1 MPRALSLGRCL
12 APVGLLTMSS
22 AHAQAIIVAG
32 LPAVAIPVDHPGAL
46 LLLVLAMG
54 ACVAWVRRRGG
65 FAKATLRAWALGGT
79 ALVLGAALTWGE
91 AVRAQLQE
99 LQAFFT
105 QPGGQTLPISVQ
117 ATATAADGS
126 PLGFLPVVHTNQT
139 SANLR
144 VVGFTAAAWNTCF
157 PLGVPAVLPTTAPRP
172 GTQCAVGTVVPAA
185 NACWV
190 DVAQLCADAAAAVR
204 GSQPSVLQADT
215 QSATAGTPATGNVL
229 ANDSDADGPLQ
240 VTRFTLQ
247 GTTYAAGATAGAFS
261 LQGGG
266 GFTFS
271 PANPYAGANPLVVT
285 YAAQTGASSTLSI
298 AVNAVVPP
306 VNQPPVASNDAAAT
320 DQDTA
325 VTIAVRSNDTDA
337 NGDAL
342 TVSAVT
348 QGANGSV
355 VIDAV
360 TGNPI
365 YTPNAGYTGSDSFTY
380 TVSDGHGGTSTATV
394 SITVNAV
401 VPVNHAPVANGNAI
415 VVGMN
420 STASVLE
427 STLLANDTDAD
438 GDPLTVQSVQAAVN
452 GTVSRSGGSVD
463 FTPTP
468 GFEGAASFTYT
479 ISDGT
484 ATSTA
489 TVTVAVGSASA
500 PSVVLLKSLLALA
513 HGTGGTSVRFP
524 IVTTLVDTDD
534 SETLTIRISNVPTGL
549 AFNAG
554 TNLGGGVWQFAS
566 ADLANLV
573 LNLPGSY
580 ATLGTSLTVQVT
592 SRESSGG
599 ATASMSTTVTLKAD
613 YTAVD
618 IATTQSG
625 GYTAGDST
633 NKYITGGAGDNA
645 INAGSGN
652 NIVLGGDGDDTLSAG
667 TGSDILEGGAGNDV
681 LHAGSGTD
689 VLVGGP
695 GDDTLTG
702 GNGENVVDVF
712 VWRLGDQGS
721 AGTPAVDTINDFG
734 TSAAGSN
741 AVGGDVLNLG
751 DLLQGEAV
759 GPSNGAGN
767 LANYLHFSVS
777 GGNTTT
783 IHISHTG
790 GFAGDSHTVGNSYAS
805 AAETQQ
811 IILNGV
817 NLQSLYSGATTDQQ
831 IITQLLNN
839 NKLVVN

>member
-1 MPRALSLGRCL
+1 MPRALSLGCCL
-12 APVGLLTMSS
+12 APVALLATSS
-22 AHAQAIIVAG
+22 AHGQAIIVAG
-32 LPAVAIPVDHPGAL
+32 LSAAAIPVDHPGAL

-54 ACVAWVRRRGG
+54 ASMVWVQRRGG
-65 FAKATLRAWALGGT
+65 FAKARLRAWALGGA

-91 AVRAQLQE
+91 AALAQLQE

-117 ATATAADGS
+117 ATTTAADGS
-126 PLGFLPVVHTNQT
+126 PQGFLPVVHTNQT
-139 SANLR
+139 NVNLR
-144 VVGFTAAAWNTCF
+144 VVGFNAAAWNTCF
-157 PLGVPAVLPTTAPRP
+157 PWGVPPVLPTTAPRP

-190 DVAQLCADAAAAVR
+190 DVAQMCADAAAAVR
-204 GSQPSVLQADT
+204 GSQPSVLVADAA
-215 QSATAGTPATGNVL
+215 SATAGTQATGNVL

-247 GTTYAAGATAGAFS
+247 GTTYAAGAAVGAFS

-285 YAAQTGASSTLSI
+285 YATQTGASSTLTI
-298 AVNAVVPP
+298 AVNAVPP
-306 VNQPPVASNDAAAT
+306 VNQAPVANNDTAAT
-320 DQDTA
+320 NQDTA
-325 VTIAVRSNDTDA
+325 VTIAVRGNDTDA

-342 TVSAVT
+342 TVSTVT
-348 QGANGSV
+348 QGANGAV
-355 VIDAV
+355 VIDVV

-365 YTPNAGYTGSDSFTY
+365 YTPNAGFTGSDAFTY
-380 TVSDGHGGTSTATV
+380 TVSDGHGGTGTATV

-401 VPVNHAPVANGNAI
+401 GPANQAPVANGDTAI
-415 VVGMN
+415 VAMN
-420 STASVLE
+420 TTLNRSA

-438 GDPLTVQSVQAAVN
+438 GDLLTLQSVQAAVN
-452 GTVSRSGGSVD
+452 GTVSLAGGNVS

-468 GFEGAASFTYT
+468 GFEGPASFTYT

-489 TVTVAVGSASA
+489 TVTVAVGSAST
-500 PSVVLLKSLLALA
+500 PSVVVLKSLLALA
-513 HGTGGTSVRFP
+513 HGTGGVSVRFP
-524 IVTTLVDTDD
+524 ITTALVDTDG
-534 SETLTIRISNVPTGL
+534 SETLSVRVSGVPTGL
-549 AFNAG
+549 TFSAG
-554 TNLGGGVWQFAS
+554 INLGGGVWQFAS

-580 ATLGTSLTVQVT
+580 TTLATHLTVQVMST
-592 SRESSGG
+592 ESSGG
-599 ATASMSTTVTLKAD
+599 ATASTSTIVTLKAA
-613 YTAVD
+613 YTTVD
-618 IATTQSG
+618 ITTTSSG
-625 GYTAGDST
+625 TYTGTSA
-633 NKYITGGAGDNA
+633 NEYITGGTGDNV
-645 INAGSGN
+645 IDAGSGN
-652 NIVLGGDGDDTLSAG
+652 NIVLGGDGNDTLTAG
-667 TGSDILEGGAGNDV
+667 IGSDILEGGAGNDT
-681 LHAGSGTD
+681 LTSGSGTD

-695 GDDTLTG
+695 GNDTLTG
-702 GNGENVVDVF
+702 GDAGENFVDVF

-721 AGTPAVDTINDFG
+721 AGTPAVDTINNFA
-734 TSAAGSN
+734 TAAAGTGGN
-741 AVGGDVLNLG
+741 GGDVLHLG

-777 GGNTTT
+777 GGDTT

-817 NLQSLYSGATTDQQ
+817 NLQTLYSGATTDQQ

-839 NKLVVN
+839 HKLVVD